1 MNIIKILKKTVH
13 NFFFQL
19 EFNSYIKKSKD
30 NKFLIEKKE
39 FFFVLDLSSFIPN
52 FDVTKNLIYLAIK
65 SKYKSVHIV
74 IIPELENASK
84 IFQKEK
90 KIEDPNYFR
99 RINIVYPLIKM
110 VDGFSPNI
118 YFPGSRDEA
127 YDLIKNKNITKLTNP
142 FKGIE
147 RKFIKESVL
156 FRYFKKKNFMPKYKA
171 NLTNLTFVKKKI
183 KYDLNE
189 KYISISLRNS
199 SYNKNLNSNNKEWM
213 KVAKYLKNNDYK
225 VIIIRDFE
233 DYFEPI
239 DQDFLFYDQAIFDP
253 QIRMAIY
260 TLCILNL
267 GVCNGPFNSFIFYS
281 DCNFLC
287 FKSQIIKREDY
298 YRRYGFSDTSKDLQL
313 PFFSSKQKIIYRE
326 DNYQDIMDELNIFF
340 KENNQN
346 IIL

>member
-1 MNIIKILKKTVH
+1 MNILKILKKTVY
-13 NFFFQL
+13 NFLFQL

-30 NKFLIEKKE
+30 NKYLIEKNE

-52 FDVTKNLIYLAIK
+52 FDITKNLIYLAIK

-84 IFQKEK
+84 LFQKEK

-99 RINIVYPLIKM
+99 RINIVYPLINM

-127 YDLIKNKNITKLTNP
+127 YDLIKNKKISKLTNP
-142 FKGIE
+142 FKDIE
-147 RKFIKESVL
+147 RKFIKESIL
-156 FRYFKKKNFMPKYKA
+156 FRYFKKKNFIPKYKA
-171 NLTNLTFVKKKI
+171 NLTNLAFVKQKI

-199 SYNKNLNSNNKEWM
+199 SNNKDQNSNNEEWI
-213 KVAKYLKNNDYK
+213 KVAKYLKNNGYK

-233 DYFEPI
+233 DYFEPTN
-239 DQDFLFYDQAIFDP
+239 QDFLFYDQALFDP

-260 TLCILNL
+260 SLCVLNL
-267 GVCNGPFNSFIFYS
+267 GVSNGPFSSFIFYS

-287 FKSQIIKREDY
+287 FKGHLMKDSDY
-298 YRRYGFSDTSKDLQL
+298 VRRYGVNDLAIDFQL
-313 PFFSSKQKIIYRE
+313 PFFSEKQKIIYSDDTYE
-326 DNYQDIMDELNIFF
+326 
-340 KENNQN
+340 N
-346 IIL
+346 IINQTNNLLKIC